1 MTLLTVA
8 TGILLSL
15 TGAFCFIFSGYS
27 FSSIAFVVG
36 FAMSIAGVL
45 EALVWV
51 ASGRGGRLPDTL
63 LVEGIVMLLF
73 GFAVLN
79 DQVPDALI
87 SVFFGALT
95 AISGATRVSL
105 SLAVSLIRPRDWAKV
120 MAFAVLVCLLG
131 VTMMMPTLIAGA
143 SHMILVG
150 ASFIINGLSLLVYAM
165 YMDRRGSGRRGEEAQ
180 ARRAAKLAAAEEKRR
195 ERDYLR
201 SLSRKE
207 RSAAIAEKKRLRREA
222 EEARREQR
230 RREREER
237 AEAGMAPLEETIS
250 LSDSEVQIIRE
261 KAEELGFTDG
271 EPAEDGISASQ
282 DAAETDSAVAGD
294 SSAAG
299 GAETVTDA
307 AADRAVNAGD
317 SAASAELPFAKES
330 SVWPEFKKPEN
341 IPRFRERQA
350 AEARV
355 SAAIRQPE
363 PGAAEDPAARRA
375 VSLDEI
381 ESAPAD
387 LGLAEVEL
395 PQPERRAEG
404 GEAWK
409 RLDILR
415 DIDSVKGKKEEYR
428 PFTGLR
434 EGELAGRPRK
444 RLSEAEGTEEP
455 RLSFDPL
462 AGIAAEHV
470 PAPDGEPE
478 TERTEGSSDSEV

>member
-51 ASGRGGRLPDTL
+51 ASGRDGWLPDTL

-250 LSDSEVQIIRE
+250 LSDSEVQAIRE
-261 KAEELGFTDG
+261 KAVELGFTDG
-271 EPAEDGISASQ
+271 APAEDAASAVP

-299 GAETVTDA
+299 GAGTVADA
-307 AADRAVNAGD
+307 APDKAAAGD
-317 SAASAELPFAKES
+317 SPASAEVPFAKES

-341 IPRFRERQA
+341 IPRFRERQGT
-350 AEARV
+350 EARV
-355 SAAIRQPE
+355 SAPLRQPE
-363 PGAAEDPAARRA
+363 PEAAEDPAARRA

-387 LGLAEVEL
+387 LGLDEVEL

-444 RLSEAEGTEEP
+444 RLSEADGSEEP

>member
-1 MTLLTVA
+1 
-8 TGILLSL
+8 
-15 TGAFCFIFSGYS
+15 
-27 FSSIAFVVG
+27 
-36 FAMSIAGVL
+36 
-45 EALVWV
+45 
-51 ASGRGGRLPDTL
+51 
-63 LVEGIVMLLF
+63 
-73 GFAVLN
+73 
-79 DQVPDALI
+79 
-87 SVFFGALT
+87 
-95 AISGATRVSL
+95 
-105 SLAVSLIRPRDWAKV
+105 
-120 MAFAVLVCLLG
+120 
-131 VTMMMPTLIAGA
+131 
-143 SHMILVG
+143 
-150 ASFIINGLSLLVYAM
+150 
-165 YMDRRGSGRRGEEAQ
+165 
-180 ARRAAKLAAAEEKRR
+180 
-195 ERDYLR
+195 
-201 SLSRKE
+201 
-207 RSAAIAEKKRLRREA
+207 
-222 EEARREQR
+222 
-230 RREREER
+230 EREER

-250 LSDSEVQIIRE
+250 LSDSEVQTIRE

-271 EPAEDGISASQ
+271 EPAEDGASAAP
-282 DAAETDSAVAGD
+282 DAAAEIASAD
-294 SSAAG
+294 AAG
-299 GAETVTDA
+299 SVTDA
-307 AADRAVNAGD
+307 APDKAAAGD
-317 SAASAELPFAKES
+317 SPAAAEAPFAKES

-355 SAAIRQPE
+355 SAPLRQSEPE
-363 PGAAEDPAARRA
+363 IPEDPAARRA

-395 PQPERRAEG
+395 SQPERRAEG

-444 RLSEAEGTEEP
+444 RLSEAEGSEEP

-478 TERTEGSSDSEV
+478 AERTEGSSDSEV

>member
-1 MTLLTVA
+1 MTILTVA
-8 TGILLSL
+8 TGVMLSL

-27 FSSIAFVVG
+27 FSSIAFVIG
-36 FAMSIAGVL
+36 FAMCIAGVL
-45 EALVWV
+45 ESLVWI

-63 LVEGIVMLLF
+63 LVEGIVMFLF

-143 SHMILVG
+143 SHLVLVG

-165 YMDRRGSGRRGEEAQ
+165 YMDRRSPGRRSEEAK

-201 SLSRKE
+201 SLSKKE
-207 RSAAIAEKKRLRREA
+207 RDAAVAEKKRLRKEA
-222 EEARREQR
+222 EAARREAV

-237 AEAGMAPLEETIS
+237 AEAERAVTEETIS
-250 LSDSEVQIIRE
+250 LSDEEVRIIKD
-261 KAEELGFTDG
+261 KAEELGFSDSSEAAPG
-271 EPAEDGISASQ
+271 EASISGE
-282 DAAETDSAVAGD
+282 AAG
-294 SSAAG
+294 SAAG
-299 GAETVTDA
+299 SDPAKSDA
-307 AADRAVNAGD
+307 SDGEDQEPAAGLEKD
-317 SAASAELPFAKES
+317 ASARTAEAEPAQS

-341 IPRFRERQA
+341 IPRFRD
-350 AEARV
+350 
-355 SAAIRQPE
+355 RQPSGQQE
-363 PGAAEDPAARRA
+363 PARDAQAGSDDAASGAPVRA

-381 ESAPAD
+381 ESVPAD
-387 LGLAEVEL
+387 LGLASVEL
-395 PQPERRAEG
+395 PQPERMAEG

-415 DIDSVKGKKEEYR
+415 DIDSVKEKKEEYR
-428 PFTGLR
+428 PFTGLK
-434 EGELAGRPRK
+434 EGELAGKPRR
-444 RLSEAEGTEEP
+444 RLTEGQTSDEP
-455 RLSFDPL
+455 KLSFDAL
-462 AGIAAEHV
+462 EGGSFV
-470 PAPDGEPE
+470 PAAPDSVSDLTPE
-478 TERTEGSSDSEV
+478 TADSDETEVKA